1 MQESIKMIELTIT
14 ELEKGIRN
22 KHYKKHN
29 IFEEEKKKVCS
40 HSYLRDNPDKDK
52 CVCGGLRY

>member
-1 MQESIKMIELTIT
+1 MEIED
-14 ELEKGIRN
+14 LEKGLRN